1 MKTSALHLASPSA
14 LVKGLFRNRDLLW
27 ELVKRDFIGRYKG
40 SIMGVVW
47 SLFNPLLMLAIYA
60 TVFSVAFQARWGTGE
75 ESKVAFAL
83 VLFSGMIVHS
93 FFAECLN
100 RAPAL
105 IISHPN
111 YVKKVV
117 FPLDLLP
124 CMALCSALLHFFVSF
139 IVLLLFCVFA
149 GVQIHAGVVLVPLI
163 LLPLILLSLGLSW
176 ILASLGVYLRD
187 LSQIIAVVSSI
198 ALFMAPVFY
207 PVENLPETYRKFIY
221 WNPITLPIIQ
231 LRNAMLWDKPLQWD
245 AWLLSLIIGS
255 VFCFAGYWW
264 FQKSRRGFADVL

>member
-1 MKTSALHLASPSA
+1 VKTSALHLATPAS
-14 LVKGLFRNRDLLW
+14 LVSGLLQNRDLLW

-60 TVFSVAFQARWGTGE
+60 TVFSVAFKARWGTGE

-105 IISHPN
+105 IVSHPN

-139 IVLLLFCVFA
+139 IVLLLFCVVA
-149 GVQIHAGVVLVPLI
+149 GVPIHSGVLLVPFI
-163 LLPLILLSLGLSW
+163 LLPLVLLTLGLSW

-187 LSQIIAVVSSI
+187 LSQIIAMISSI

-207 PVENLPETYRKFIY
+207 PIENLPEAYRQFIY

-231 LRNAMLWDKPLQWD
+231 LRDAMLWNKPLQWD
-245 AWLLSLIIGS
+245 AWLFSLAAGT
-255 VFCFAGYWW
+255 VVCFAGYWW